1 MFSQIFAYINEKF
14 LYIINN
20 ILYFYCIKTFLNNN
34 IINYIK
40 IKTYIKIK
48 LFIYIKKRYIYKKQK
63 IIINSII
70 NIYLI

>member
-20 ILYFYCIKTFLNNN
+20 ILYFY
-34 IINYIK
+34 YIK